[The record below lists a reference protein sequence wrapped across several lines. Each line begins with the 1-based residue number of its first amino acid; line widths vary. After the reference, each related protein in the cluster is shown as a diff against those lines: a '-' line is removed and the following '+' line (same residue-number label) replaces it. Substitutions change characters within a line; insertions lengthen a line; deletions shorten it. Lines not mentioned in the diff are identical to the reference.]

1 MNTLNNF
8 QRVNT
13 TSYIPY
19 TERVYNPN
27 KNENK
32 LSTSYLIENNEKDLL
47 ISKQKT
53 RIYQL
58 EQKEKDIDLLNKKY
72 NDLLKDYNNINDYKL
87 KLEYEIKQKDNNY
100 NTDLSLLKNE
110 KDQIQ
115 YKYSQS
121 IAGNKKLTSENDYLK
136 KENEIKNKEIE
147 RLNKKLNDIQKKLT
161 ELTEN
166 NTQLINDN
174 KQLNELN
181 ENNTNEISKI
191 VEDNCRL
198 SNLCQELH
206 INLNNSEK
214 YKQNLI
220 NVIDEKNLSIDNLNN
235 KLNIQ
240 EENIKFLND
249 TINENKIFNENY
261 QRNLK
266 EMNIKIEEY
275 ERENENL
282 KEELIKEKNI
292 RIDEENRN
300 KEIHNLLLNKEN
312 QIENLSNNYENILIR
327 ERELNNEN
335 SSIKIDLEKYKNNCK
350 LLKEQNNNLM
360 NEIQNII
367 SIHEKVQDKLTRKEK
382 IKSLLDDNRNILQQ
396 SLINLD
402 EILNKSIDMKSFV

>member
-335 SSIKIDLEKYKNNCK
+335 NAIKIDLEKYKNNCK
-350 LLKEQNNNLM
+350 ILKEQNNNLM

-382 IKSLLDDNRNILQQ
+382 IKNLLDDNKNILQQ